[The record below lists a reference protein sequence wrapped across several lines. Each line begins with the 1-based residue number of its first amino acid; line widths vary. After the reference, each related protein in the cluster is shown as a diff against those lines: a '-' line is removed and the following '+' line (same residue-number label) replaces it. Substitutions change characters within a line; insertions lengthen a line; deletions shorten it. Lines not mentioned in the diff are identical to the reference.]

1 MITIEYGI
9 NRLKKYYLI
18 RDIVFLY
25 GICYEKYVQRNEII
39 TEPIK
44 ILPVNNNNLE
54 RQYENL
60 IDNALEV
67 KSISSCTSGEE
78 EDNVNDNISSIDMD
92 RNVDTNISNTHSK
105 NTMQNIVAI
114 VQSNNNK
121 EAIVTRYSQI
131 IKNLVVM

>member
-1 MITIEYGI
+1 VITIEYGI

-25 GICYEKYVQRNEII
+25 GIYYEKHVQRNEII

-92 RNVDTNISNTHSK
+92 RNVDANISNTHST